1 MTQAQEGSTE
11 APGLKQ
17 EEPLGSVLWEC
28 RAKVP
33 GTETQEGNQGLGL
46 EQALVRLGEAD
57 FSV

>member
-17 EEPLGSVLWEC
+17 EEPLGSMTWEC

-33 GTETQEGNQGLGL
+33 GTEAQEGNQDLGL
-46 EQALVRLGEAD
+46 EQALVRLGGAD